1 MLNSKAPK
9 SRWDSL
15 LQCSSK
21 FAPMLE
27 QMAPLI
33 QRMQSRIGKK
43 RMARLVQMAEPLM
56 SMMPSGDGSALGV
69 DGLTSLSGDV
79 RGRHARR
86 HK

>member
-1 MLNSKAPK
+1 MEQFAPMLE
-9 SRWDSL
+9 
-15 LQCSSK
+15 Q

-33 QRMQSRIGKK
+33 QKMQARVGKK

-56 SMMPSGDGSALGV
+56 SMMPGGGGSALGV
-69 DGLTSLSGDV
+69 DGLASVSSDA